1 MIFIL
6 AFLFCKLAPKALTG
20 LKLNE
25 VKLRKRSEA
34 EVIVIFLIF
43 VGKKFAQIVAQ
54 NQIVPK
60 NSARIAKRNFL
71 IRPKLNLL
79 KLKAPQILQNQSLN
93 RHGVLADILK

>member
-43 VGKKFAQIVAQ
+43 VGKKFAQM
-54 NQIVPK
+54 
-60 NSARIAKRNFL
+60 IAHF
-71 IRPKLNLL
+71 
-79 KLKAPQILQNQSLN
+79 
-93 RHGVLADILK
+93 